1 MNRPSLAT
9 LWLDGCSGCHMS
21 ILDMDEGI
29 LDVLGR
35 VELVYSPLV
44 DYKEFPEDV
53 TLALVEGAVASEEDV
68 ALLER
73 VRRYT
78 RWLVALGDCAVTG
91 NVPAMRNHIPL
102 ERLFQAS
109 YRNIE
114 GLNGPIMPV
123 TRLLPRVLP
132 LNQVVAVDLF
142 LPGCPPSA
150 QVISRFFAY
159 FFEAL
164 ERADG
169 DLDRVQLAFDA
180 TKYTGFGR

>member
-29 LDVLGR
+29 LDVLSR

-44 DYKEFPEDV
+44 DHKEFPEDV
-53 TLALVEGAVASEEDV
+53 AITLVEGAISSEEDV
-68 ALLER
+68 ELIKR
-73 VRRYT
+73 VRRHS

-91 NVPAMRNHIPL
+91 NVSAMRNAIPL
-102 ERLFQAS
+102 ERLFQTS
-109 YRNIE
+109 YKKNEWMSGRA
-114 GLNGPIMPV
+114 MPV
-123 TRLLPRVLP
+123 TRLLPWVLP
-132 LNQVVAVDLF
+132 LNQVVSVDLF

-150 QVISRFFAY
+150 QVLSRFFAH

-164 ERADG
+164 ERAEG
-169 DLDRVQLAFDA
+169 DLNRVQIAFDA
-180 TKYTGFGR
+180 TRHTGFGR